1 MKRYTILIFSL
12 LAVFGCSSDLDLLPV
27 DSQSELNFWRTE
39 EDTRIFLN
47 SMYADLMDADTYL
60 FLNSLS
66 DDAYSRGREDYRNI
80 ASGNYDPSNGV
91 VTGFWSRKY
100 EAIRRANIF
109 FNNVDNVTEIT
120 EESRTAYKGQGRF
133 LRAWHYFYLIEMY
146 GDVPLV
152 LDEISIEEAL
162 VLTRTPKQEV
172 LAFVYS
178 ELEQAIEELP
188 QSYPAT
194 ESGRIT
200 KGAAIAFK
208 ARVHLYN
215 EDYAQAAT
223 LSEQLL
229 GQYSLFGS
237 YANLFKQAN
246 EINPEILL
254 SLQYVPTDRE
264 HDIQYSLIP
273 PSLGGYANFSPLQ
286 ELVDTYTMI
295 NGLPIDDPASGYDE
309 DNPYVNRDPRL
320 SASIIRNGSVLTN
333 FSGSQVTITTTPG
346 SSPDGLNFSS
356 NSTPSGY
363 YVSKFYD
370 NQARNQIFS
379 GTNLIL
385 IRYAEVLL
393 NYAEAK
399 IALGT
404 FNQADWDMTI
414 GAIRQRAGLTAE
426 ALQYPDGG
434 QAELTQIVR
443 DERRVE
449 LAFEAGHRFFDIRRW
464 EIAEDVLNG
473 WAHGIKTD
481 LSPEDNGYT
490 RVDFRTFNPARHYLW
505 PIPLS
510 ERDINPN
517 LTQNPNW

>member
-1 MKRYTILIFSL
+1 MKKYTVLTFILLVI
-12 LAVFGCSSDLDLLPV
+12 FGCSSDLDLSPV
-27 DSQSELNFWRTE
+27 DSQSELNFWKTD
-39 EDTRIFLN
+39 EDARIFLN
-47 SMYADLMDADTYL
+47 SMYADLMDDDTYL
-60 FLNSLS
+60 FLSALS
-66 DDAYSRGREDYRNI
+66 DDAYSKGREDYRNI
-80 ASGNYDPSNGV
+80 ASGNYDPSNSV
-91 VTGFWSRKY
+91 VTGFWSSRY
-100 EAIRRANIF
+100 EAIRRTNIF
-109 FNNVDNVTEIT
+109 FNNVDNVTDIT
-120 EESRTAYKGQGRF
+120 ETNRTAYKGQGRF
-133 LRAWHYFYLIEMY
+133 IRAWHYFYLIELY

-152 LDEISIEEAL
+152 RDEISIEQAL

-172 LAFVYS
+172 VDFIYS

-215 EDYAQAAT
+215 EDYAQAAA
-223 LSEQLL
+223 LSEQLI
-229 GQYSLFGS
+229 GQYSLFGN

-246 EINPEILL
+246 EVNPEVIL
-254 SLQYVPTDRE
+254 SLQYIPTNRE

-295 NGLPIDDPASGYDE
+295 NGLPIDNPASGYNE
-309 DNPYVNRDPRL
+309 LNPYANRDPRL
-320 SASIIRNGSVLTN
+320 SASIIRNGTVLTN
-333 FSGSQVTITTTPG
+333 FSGAQVTITTTPG
-346 SSPDGLNFSS
+346 SSPDGINFSS
-356 NSTPSGY
+356 NSTPTGY
-363 YVSKFYD
+363 YVNKFYD
-370 NQARNQIFS
+370 NQARNQIYS

-404 FNQADWDMTI
+404 FSQADWDLTI
-414 GAIRQRAGLTAE
+414 GAIRQRAGLAAS
-426 ALQYPDGG
+426 ALQYPGG
-434 QAELTQIVR
+434 TQADLTQLVR
-443 DERRVE
+443 NERRVE

-464 EIAEDVLNG
+464 RIAEDVLNG

-490 RVDFRTFNPARHYLW
+490 RVDFRTFNVGRHYLW

-517 LTQNPNW
+517 LSQNPNW